1 MIYSLKSQQQA
12 SGLKALSSP
21 SVPCGRTYSALT
33 RAKIYQS
40 QQDQEVEQSRPPQ
53 TTTGSQRY
61 RRPLSLRYLPVP
73 LYLSGMILLW
83 WLAWG
88 LGRVRQTLSRLT
100 LRGLMLFAGIIPPAI
115 SSLLKMKLSSLS
127 AMSGEE
133 LGMSSVPMSC
143 TKGETHGD

>member
-1 MIYSLKSQQQA
+1 MIYSLKSPQSA
-12 SGLKALSSP
+12 SSLRALSSP

-33 RAKIYQS
+33 RARIYQS
-40 QQDQEVEQSRPPQ
+40 QQEQEAGQSRPAQ

-61 RRPLSLRYLPVP
+61 RRPLSLRFLPVP

-88 LGRVRQTLSRLT
+88 LGRVQQTLSRLT

-115 SSLLKMKLSSLS
+115 SSSLKMKLSSLS
-127 AMSGEE
+127 DMSGEE
-133 LGMSSVPMSC
+133 LGMSSGPMSC
-143 TKGETHGD
+143 TKGENHGV